1 MVTTPPPRP
10 KPAEAKR
17 GEAGS
22 EFRELIQRIP
32 EIFIKAPPQGK
43 HGKYVGHSDIG
54 QIALLRLRRPHGWRV
69 LREVRGFI
77 PEGKTQSDK
86 VYPERPN
93 GIVGVVGE
101 ITVLIDGEWWVV
113 SEEGEANSPSTSWDW
128 ENTKTAASDA
138 YKRCWMRL
146 GLGLELWV
154 EQGSDPS
161 KFWLPGM
168 LDPPE
173 SEEVDK
179 EQDPPDTGGTETKE
193 QKKEEK

>member
-1 MVTTPPPRP
+1 MTAPPPRVEP
-10 KPAEAKR
+10 RR
-17 GEAGS
+17 GEAGP

-32 EIFIKAPPQGK
+32 VVFIKDPPQGK

-54 QIALLRLRRPHGWRV
+54 QIALLRLRRPHGWEV

-77 PEGKTQSDK
+77 PADKTSTGKE
-86 VYPERPN
+86 YPERPN
-93 GIVGVVGE
+93 GIVGVVGQV
-101 ITVLIDGEWWVV
+101 TVLIDGETWVV

-128 ENTKTAASDA
+128 ENSKTAASDA

-154 EQGSDPS
+154 EQGSDKS

-173 SEEVDK
+173 SEQVEEK
-179 EQDPPDTGGTETKE
+179 PDGNTETE
-193 QKKEEK
+193 KEEKA